1 MSRLRL
7 VPLPAR
13 ARIQAALSGL
23 LAELPE
29 PLHLVVEQ
37 IGGERGEIDAV
48 ARDSRGRAV
57 AVRVAAP
64 GEDLSS
70 LAELLAQCEWLAPRL
85 RDWLKLSPA
94 LGVAPELGVGGLLL
108 SGQFDPR
115 TLAAARRA
123 GPDLA
128 LARVNAFEW
137 EGALQ
142 LALEPV
148 ASGPTRPADPTRP
161 AEDALAALPP
171 LPPPAATPPG
181 RARDAS
187 ARLALSDVGP
197 ELAALESRF
206 RTSLRDDELGL
217 PRRPRGAPRG

>member
-7 VPLPAR
+7 VALPAR
-13 ARIQAALSGL
+13 ARIQAALAGL

-48 ARDSRGRAV
+48 ARDRHGRAV
-57 AVRVAAP
+57 AVRVATP
-64 GEDLSS
+64 GEDLSA

-94 LGVAPELGVGGLLL
+94 LALAPELGVGGLLL

-128 LARVNAFEW
+128 LARITAFEW
-137 EGALQ
+137 EGELQ
-142 LALEPV
+142 LALEP
-148 ASGPTRPADPTRP
+148 
-161 AEDALAALPP
+161 LAATPGETAAADLVVP
-171 LPPPAATPPG
+171 LPPRPAAAAAASRP
-181 RARDAS
+181 RDAS
-187 ARLALSDVGP
+187 APAPARLALSDVGP
-197 ELAALESRF
+197 ELAAVESRF
-206 RTSLRDDELGL
+206 RSSLRDDELGL